1 MVEIVR
7 ETETGSRNNST
18 MSLRNGS
25 IKDLGEKNKKSDK
38 GKKKKKVGVRVIVD
52 SIHLQ
57 ARLPK
62 ECPSLSLIL
71 LPSSFR

>member
-25 IKDLGEKNKKSDK
+25 VKDLGEKNKKSGK
-38 GKKKKKVGVRVIVD
+38 GKQKKKVGVRVIVD
-52 SIHLQ
+52 GI
-57 ARLPK
+57 
-62 ECPSLSLIL
+62 SL
-71 LPSSFR
+71 

>member
-25 IKDLGEKNKKSDK
+25 VKDLGEKNKKSGK
-38 GKKKKKVGVRVIVD
+38 GKKKKVGVRVIVD

>member
-25 IKDLGEKNKKSDK
+25 VKDLGEKNKKSDK
-38 GKKKKKVGVRVIVD
+38 GKKKKKKVGVRVIVD
-52 SIHLQ
+52 SI
-57 ARLPK
+57 
-62 ECPSLSLIL
+62 SL
-71 LPSSFR
+71 